1 MDDTEAHFRD
11 LQAKLTEQAQEISRL
26 SEELLKGYSRD
37 PGQYGGSGARDP
49 EVKAELDRRQ
59 KKIWWLESELRKAR
73 ERLSARSSRADAL
86 RLTAVRRRARR
97 VLQRAERT
105 YREMQQRGQS

>member
-1 MDDTEAHFRD
+1 MDGTEAHVRD

-37 PGQYGGSGARDP
+37 PGSFGASGARDP

-73 ERLSARSSRADAL
+73 ERLSARSSLAEAL

-97 VLQRAERT
+97 VLKRAERT
-105 YREMQQRGQS
+105 YRGMQRRGQA